1 VAGLVAALTGGGKRR
16 VQEMEE
22 QAARRAQELETRI
35 KSLVEQQA
43 ASQQQTSNTLRNQE
57 RAIAEALDKRLGEFS
72 KRLGDSLNQTSQTQQ
87 KSLTELRERLATI
100 DAAQKNITELSGKV
114 VSLQELLSNK
124 QARGAFGE
132 EQLEAIV
139 RDQLPPGHYD
149 FQSTLSNGTRVDC
162 LIKIDPPLGPLAIDA
177 KFPREQYDALR
188 DLAPEDKEGHD
199 RALRAFGVAI
209 AKHIKDISTKYI
221 IAGETAEAA
230 LMFIPSEAVYAEI
243 YDKLPSVADDAR
255 RARVFIVSPTTLW
268 AVLNTMRAVMK
279 DVRMREQ
286 AHLIQREVGTLL
298 EDIGRLDERVNNL
311 DRHFNMA
318 VKDIR
323 EIQTSTGKISKRGER
338 IMEMELEESE
348 SGGENLE
355 GPADRLDFSK
365 SD

>member
-1 VAGLVAALTGGGKRR
+1 MQIANLLQV
-16 VQEMEE
+16 
-22 QAARRAQELETRI
+22 
-35 KSLVEQQA
+35 QA
-43 ASQQQTSNTLRNQE
+43 ASQQQTSDTLRNQE
-57 RAIAEALDKRLGEFS
+57 RAIAEALDKRLGDFS
-72 KRLGDSLNQTSQTQQ
+72 KRLGDSLTQTSQTQQ
-87 KSLTELRERLATI
+87 KSLAELQERLVKI

-139 RDQLPPGHYD
+139 GDQLPPGHYG
-149 FQSTLSNGTRVDC
+149 FQETLSNGTRVDC

-188 DLAPEDKEGHD
+188 ETEPGDGDGRE
-199 RALRAFGVAI
+199 RALKAFGVAI
-209 AKHIKDISTKYI
+209 NKHIKDIAEKYI
-221 IAGETAEAA
+221 IPGETAEAA

-243 YDKLPSVADDAR
+243 YDKLPSVADAAR

-268 AVLNTMRAVMK
+268 AVLNTIRAVMK

-286 AHLIQREVGTLL
+286 AHLIQKEIGALL
-298 EDIGRLDERVNNL
+298 EDITRLDKRVNNL
-311 DRHFNMA
+311 ESHFNLA

-338 IMEMELEESE
+338 ILEMELEEGETPE
-348 SGGENLE
+348 SLE
-355 GPADRLDFSK
+355 QATGVSSQLDFNRG
-365 SD
+365 

>member
-1 VAGLVAALTGGGKRR
+1 MNSWRRKPGWQSNRPLSARDSTG
-16 VQEMEE
+16 
-22 QAARRAQELETRI
+22 ARRRCLGLIDA
-35 KSLVEQQA
+35 QA

-57 RAIAEALDKRLGEFS
+57 RAIAEALDKRLGDFS
-72 KRLGDSLNQTSQTQQ
+72 KRLGESLNQTSEKQN

-139 RDQLPPGHYD
+139 GDQLPPGHFG
-149 FQSTLSNGTRVDC
+149 FQETLSNGTRVDC

-188 DLAPEDKEGHD
+188 ALDPGDGEGRE
-199 RALRAFGVAI
+199 RALKAFGAAI
-209 AKHIKDISTKYI
+209 NTHIKDISSKYI
-221 IAGETAEAA
+221 IPGETAEAA

-243 YDKLPSVADDAR
+243 YDKLPTIADAAR

-286 AHLIQREVGTLL
+286 AHLIQKEIGTLL
-298 EDIGRLDERVNNL
+298 EDITRLDKRVNNL
-311 DRHFNMA
+311 EGHFNLA

-323 EIQTSTGKISKRGER
+323 EIQTSSGKISKRGER
-338 IMEMELEESE
+338 ILEMELEEGEAPE
-348 SGGENLE
+348 SLE
-355 GPADRLDFSK
+355 RATGAPGQLDFTKGS
-365 SD
+365 